1 MRRGLVVVTLLALG
15 TLDVSGDGN
24 VSGYIGVEGEA
35 PMLGGSW
42 RPSNCTS
49 RHRIAVV
56 VPYRHREQHLSVFVH
71 HMHPFLQRQM
81 LDYTIY
87 VVEQVSSSSL
97 SIIRQFITILTHREL
112 LGCY

>member
-1 MRRGLVVVTLLALG
+1 VGSRQSRGR
-15 TLDVSGDGN
+15 DG
-24 VSGYIGVEGEA
+24 GEA
-35 PMLGGSW
+35 ARTVTVIGGSW

-56 VPYRHREQHLSVFVH
+56 VPYRDRQRHLDVFLR

-87 VVEQVSSSSL
+87 VVEQVCCAL
-97 SIIRQFITILTHREL
+97 SVQEGLFEFHTIEI
-112 LGCY
+112 